1 MDAKTNTKKAT
12 LTVDGKSVD
21 FPVLSGSV
29 GPDVIDIGKLYAQT
43 GMFTYDPGFTST
55 GSCDSKITYIDGDA
69 GILLYRG
76 YPIEQLAEK
85 GDFLE
90 TCYLLLYGELPTKA
104 QKEDF
109 DNRVIHHTMVHEQ
122 MARFFQGFR
131 RDAHPMAVMVASVGA
146 LAAFYND
153 STDISDPKQRMI
165 ASMRMIAKIPTL
177 AAMAFKYNVGQPFV
191 YPKNSLSFAENFLNM
206 CFAVPCED
214 YKINPVLAEALD
226 KIFILHADH
235 EQNASTSTVRIAGS
249 SGANPFACIA
259 AGIACLWGPAHGG
272 ANEAALAM
280 LADIGSV
287 DKIPDFIKK
296 VKEKDSKVRLMGF
309 GHRVYKNYDPRAKIM
324 QQMCH
329 KVLKETGHAND
340 PLLPI
345 ALELER
351 IALSDPYF
359 IDRKLYPN
367 VDFYSGITLKAMG
380 FPTSMFTVLF
390 AVARTVGWI
399 SQWSEMIQ
407 DPHQKIGR
415 PRQLYSGATNRD
427 YVDIGKRK

>member
-12 LTVDGKSVD
+12 LTVEGKTVD
-21 FPVLSGSV
+21 FPVLSGTV
-29 GPDVIDIGKLYAQT
+29 GPDVIDISKLYAQT

-104 QKEDF
+104 QKADF
-109 DNRVIHHTMVHEQ
+109 DHRVTSHTMVHEQ

-146 LAAFYND
+146 LAAFYHD
-153 STDISDPKQRMI
+153 STDINDPHQRMV
-165 ASMRMIAKIPTL
+165 ASIRMIAKIPTL
-177 AAMAFKYNVGQPFV
+177 AAMAYKYNIGQPFV
-191 YPKNSLSFAENFLNM
+191 YPKNSLGFAANFLNM

-272 ANEAALAM
+272 ANEAALQM
-280 LADIGSV
+280 LAEIGSV
-287 DKIPDFIKK
+287 DKIPEFIAK
-296 VKEKDSKVRLMGF
+296 VKDKNSNVRLMGF

-345 ALELER
+345 ALELEK

-407 DPHQKIGR
+407 DPQQKIGR
-415 PRQLYSGATNRD
+415 PRQLYSGATSRD
-427 YVDIGKRK
+427 YVDVANRK